1 MITAT
6 VDPSL
11 IRKETDWLP
20 VAYGVLEEMEGRG
33 NLVAS
38 LRKSELEHLDKNL
51 KSLPSAPIGSAVA
64 NEPENQTNLL
74 NGPFE
79 NPNMADTLVGG
90 EGPSDIDTLCD
101 WNSEEALNGEQLMAV
116 ADSLD
121 FSDLDWLSAGL
132 ADVAGNTFL

>member
-51 KSLPSAPIGSAVA
+51 KSLSSAPIGNAVT
-64 NEPENQTNLL
+64 NGPENQADLVPGAT
-74 NGPFE
+74 E
-79 NPNMADTLVGG
+79 NPTMAGTLVGG
-90 EGPSDIDTLCD
+90 DGPSDIDTLCD
-101 WNSEEALNGEQLMAV
+101 WNSEDALNGDQLMAV